1 MTTGLGTQSQASAKA
16 ILMAYMLGAI
26 AGCAGLDDQRDYQ
39 RHTMSDLQE
48 DWQRPGTL
56 LFEASTSADYPADS
70 DAAEAVRMQWLSAW
84 MRRANLCPAGWEVI
98 SRAEIPPSEVH
109 PRRRNLRYEVQC
121 AKAGS
126 DD

>member
-1 MTTGLGTQSQASAKA
+1 MLKITSAA
-16 ILMAYMLGAI
+16 TMLAACVVVAI
-26 AGCAGLDDQRDYQ
+26 AGCAGMDDQRDYQ

-70 DAAEAVRMQWLSAW
+70 DAAEAVRMEWLGAW
-84 MRRANLCPAGWEVI
+84 MRRANLCPGGWEVV
-98 SRAEIPPSEVH
+98 SRAQIPASEVH

-121 AKAGS
+121 AKAAASEG
-126 DD
+126 